1 VKEKVWGGVNVA
13 SEPPRPYVQR
23 GFVEFSP
30 DNGNDQRMGIATL
43 VFLQFIAGFA
53 ATLIF
58 HQPVIGILHR
68 AGISPRP
75 AYAMKGV
82 PPFGVPSVISLA
94 FWGGLWGM
102 VMLHL
107 LHSLHEQGA
116 IYWIAA
122 LLFGAIFPTLVAVLV
137 VVPLKKIVVANR
149 GQLFAVGLL
158 VNGAWGIGTAL
169 LYRVLTRFL

>member
-1 VKEKVWGGVNVA
+1 
-13 SEPPRPYVQR
+13 
-23 GFVEFSP
+23 
-30 DNGNDQRMGIATL
+30 MGIATL
-43 VFLQFIAGFA
+43 IFLQFIAGFA

-58 HQPVIGILHR
+58 HQPVIWGLHR

-82 PPFGVPSVISLA
+82 PPFGVPSVISLS

-107 LHSLHEQGA
+107 LYPLHDRGA

-122 LLFGAIFPTLVAVLV
+122 TLFGAIFPTLVAVLV

-149 GQLFAVGLL
+149 GQLFAVGML

-169 LYRVLTRFL
+169 LYHALTRFV